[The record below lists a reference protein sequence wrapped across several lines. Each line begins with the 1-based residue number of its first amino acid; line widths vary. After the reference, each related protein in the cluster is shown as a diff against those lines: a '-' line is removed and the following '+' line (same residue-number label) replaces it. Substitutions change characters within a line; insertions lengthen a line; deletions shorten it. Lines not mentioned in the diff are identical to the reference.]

1 MNRGTIDNIH
11 TLRQIIEK
19 AYKIQMDIL
28 FVDFKQAFDTIYRN
42 KMINILQLQGIS
54 SKLIRRISTTLE
66 DTGTKVVIRNN
77 ITES

>member
-28 FVDFKQAFDTIYRN
+28 FIDFKQAFDTIYRN
-42 KMINILQLQGIS
+42 KMIKILQGIP
-54 SKLIRRISTTLE
+54 SKLVR
-66 DTGTKVVIRNN
+66 
-77 ITES
+77 

>member
-28 FVDFKQAFDTIYRN
+28 FIDFKQAFDTIYRN
-42 KMINILQLQGIS
+42 KMIKILQGIP
-54 SKLIRRISTTLE
+54 SKLVRWISVTLQ
-66 DTGTKVVIRNN
+66 DTGTKVVVRNN
-77 ITES
+77 IPES